1 MDVQKLREQ
10 LEIDEGV
17 VYEIYLDHLGYPTF
31 GIGHLVID
39 SDPEYGL
46 EVGTEIGEERVNDVF
61 EKDIGIVIADCE
73 NEYVFFNDLPEEAQ
87 RIVANMMFNMGKPRM
102 QKFLKFKVALAE
114 HNWEKAAIEME
125 DSLWHKQVTNRAN
138 RLIERMKNVV

>member
-1 MDVQKLREQ
+1 MKY
-10 LEIDEGV
+10 IK
-17 VYEIYLDHLGYPTF
+17 DHLGYPTF
-31 GIGHLVID
+31 GIGHLITD

-61 EKDIGIVIADCE
+61 EQDIKTVIDDCE

-87 RIVANMMFNMGKPRM
+87 HIVANMMFNMGKPRM

-125 DSLWHKQVTNRAN
+125 DSYGINK
-138 RLIERMKNVV
+138 